1 MGMYPMAKNIIQSIV
16 LMVMAAMT
24 LSCSGEQVA
33 EKVER
38 VTAVECMI
46 VGQSDETITRTFTGS
61 LQGEQQAVIYAKIA
75 EAVEKVNVKEG
86 ESVKAGQVL
95 LTLDKF
101 GPSSQYQQAYSLY
114 QNAEKNFKK
123 MEYLY
128 GEGAISESQYD
139 ASQTEYTVSR
149 ASFEAARRLVE
160 IESPIDG
167 IVTSLKV
174 SNGDYLN
181 PGQQLATVASTAK
194 LRIKFGV
201 NVADARY
208 LSEGSAVT
216 IVADAAETNGAGK
229 VVSVARSADPATR
242 TVQIEVI
249 IDNADGRFKPG
260 MFARII
266 IVLDEVK
273 SVVVIPR
280 SAVMELSEQATVF
293 TVVNGLAVQQALA
306 LGLEMD
312 GRVVIQSGLA
322 PGDTLITL
330 GQDYLEDGSRVNITA
345 WRKTDR

>member
-1 MGMYPMAKNIIQSIV
+1 MAKNIIQSIA
-16 LMVMAAMT
+16 LMVIAALA
-24 LSCSGEQVA
+24 LSCSGEQVV
-33 EKVER
+33 EKAER

-61 LQGEQQAVIYAKIA
+61 LKGEQQAVIYAKIA
-75 EAVEKVNVKEG
+75 EAVENVNVKEG

-123 MEYLY
+123 MEYLF

-174 SNGDYLN
+174 SNGDNLS

-194 LRIKFGV
+194 LRVKFGV

-216 IVADAAETNGAGK
+216 IVADAAETNGSGK
-229 VVSVARSADPATR
+229 VVSVAKSADPATR
-242 TVQIEVI
+242 TVQIEAL
-249 IDNADGRFKPG
+249 IDNADGRLKPG
-260 MFARII
+260 MFTRIV

-280 SAVMELSEQATVF
+280 SAVLDLSDRSTVF
-293 TVVNGLAVQQALA
+293 TVVNGQAVQKVLV

-312 GRVVIQSGLA
+312 GRVVVSSGLA
-322 PGDTLITL
+322 PGDTLATL

>member
-1 MGMYPMAKNIIQSIV
+1 MSKNFLQAIILTGV
-16 LMVMAAMT
+16 AAIT
-24 LSCSGEQVA
+24 LSCSNEQVV
-33 EKVER
+33 EKAER
-38 VTAVECMI
+38 VTAVETMI

-61 LQGEQQAVIYAKIA
+61 LEGEQQAVIYAKIA
-75 EAVEKVNVKEG
+75 EAVEKVKVKEG
-86 ESVKAGQVL
+86 ETVKAGQVL

-101 GPSSQYQQAYSLY
+101 GPSSQYQQAQSLY
-114 QNAEKNFKK
+114 LNAEKNFKNMK
-123 MEYLY
+123 YLY
-128 GEGAISESQYD
+128 GEGAVSESQYD
-139 ASQTEYTVSR
+139 GANTEYTVAK

-167 IVTSLKV
+167 IVTSMKV

-181 PGQQLATVASTAK
+181 PGQQLATVASTSK
-194 LRIKFGV
+194 LRVKFGV
-201 NVADARY
+201 NVADSRY

-216 IVADAAETNGAGK
+216 IVADAPESNGTGT

-249 IDNADGRFKPG
+249 IDNAEGQFKPG
-260 MFARII
+260 MFVRIV
-266 IVLDEVK
+266 IVLDEIR

-280 SAVMELSEQATVF
+280 SAVLELNYQATAF
-293 TVVNGLAVQQALA
+293 TVVNGAAAQKALT

-312 GRVVIQSGLA
+312 GRVVIESGLV
-322 PGDTLITL
+322 PGDTLVTL

>member
-1 MGMYPMAKNIIQSIV
+1 MAKNIIQSIV

-46 VGQSDETITRTFTGS
+46 VGQSDETTTRTFTGS

-242 TVQIEVI
+242 TV
-249 IDNADGRFKPG
+249 
-260 MFARII
+260 
-266 IVLDEVK
+266 LDEVK

-312 GRVVIQSGLA
+312 GRVVIESGLA